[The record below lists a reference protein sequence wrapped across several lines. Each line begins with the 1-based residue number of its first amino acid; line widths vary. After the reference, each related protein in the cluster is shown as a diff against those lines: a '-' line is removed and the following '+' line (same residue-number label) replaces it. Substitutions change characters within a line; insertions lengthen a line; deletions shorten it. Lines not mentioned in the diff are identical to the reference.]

1 MFRLLT
7 RFHREALIGRF
18 KEARRISSQAHGR
31 SGARLPVMRSACHS
45 SEKRRQSF
53 ETALRA
59 ESAGVQSVGMK
70 AGHAFVSISLLLAVF
85 AAPAA
90 GWVKGKKSDGSFGLT
105 APLSYA
111 FRGAVYDML
120 PQSTAL
126 PDFTF
131 LKPVGYIYTYA
142 LNVPTRFYGQGMPG
156 VTDRI
161 EWFAI
166 DYEADFWISKPGKY
180 RFTLTSD
187 DGSRLEVDGKLVI
200 DNDGVHQ
207 TLTIGGSVVLEAGSH
222 HIHVSYF
229 QGPRDE
235 VALVLEVAAPGEEF
249 HVFDLR
255 DFRPGPATRTSATP
269 VDAETRPQIRRDPE
283 FRGSAA
289 LKGYEVPAFEALKA
303 QSQPHAFDFRSA
315 AFHFPDSDFTSKC
328 VLAFE
333 VPGTAP
339 TATPAGPGKSKL
351 HVVLLALVK
360 DAGGKIVEKASQ
372 DFQAEVTDK
381 QLAALRTDTLSYA
394 APVTLPPGRYTV
406 ETVALDREAGRA
418 STGTF
423 QIDYPERKGMALSS
437 LVLAQRTEPAR
448 SQADGADADPLQF
461 QGQRVTPA
469 INASF
474 PAGAQPFVFFVAYP
488 DRSKTDA
495 PKIGVQFLLD
505 GKEIASQTAD
515 LPPADASGAVPMTI
529 GAIAKPGH
537 YELKITV
544 FQGGESAERS
554 VRYSIADR

>member
-1 MFRLLT
+1 
-7 RFHREALIGRF
+7 
-18 KEARRISSQAHGR
+18 
-31 SGARLPVMRSACHS
+31 
-45 SEKRRQSF
+45 
-53 ETALRA
+53 
-59 ESAGVQSVGMK
+59 MK
-70 AGHAFVSISLLLAVF
+70 AGHFLVSTSLLLAVL
-85 AAPAA
+85 AGPAM
-90 GWVKGKKSDGSFGLT
+90 GWVKGKKPDGSFGLT
-105 APLSYA
+105 APLRDA

-120 PQSTAL
+120 PGSLAL
-126 PDFTF
+126 PDFA
-131 LKPVGYIYTYA
+131 LLSPVGYIYTYA

-166 DYEADFWISKPGKY
+166 DYEADFWINKPGKY

-187 DGSRLEVDGKLVI
+187 DGSRLEVDGKLVV

-207 TLTIGGSVVLEAGSH
+207 TLTMGGSAVLEAGSH
-222 HIHVSYF
+222 HIHVPYF

-255 DFRPGPATRTSATP
+255 DFRPGPAARPSAPP

-289 LKGYEVPAFEALKA
+289 LKGYEMPAFEALRA
-303 QSQPHAFDFRSA
+303 QTQPHAFDFRSA
-315 AFHFPDSDFTSKC
+315 AYHFPDADFTSKC

-333 VPGTAP
+333 VPGTVP

-351 HVVLLALVK
+351 HVVLLALVR
-360 DAGGKIVEKASQ
+360 DADGRIVEKASQ
-372 DFQAEVTDK
+372 DFQAEVTEQ
-381 QLAALRTDTLSYA
+381 QLAALRADTLSYA
-394 APVTLPPGRYTV
+394 SSVALPPGRYTV

-423 QIDYPERKGMALSS
+423 QIDYPERKGIALSS

-461 QGQRVTPA
+461 QGQRVMPT
-469 INASF
+469 IDASF

-495 PKIGVQFLLD
+495 PKVGVQFLLD

-529 GAIAKPGH
+529 GAIAKPGS

-544 FQGGESAERS
+544 FQGGESVERS
-554 VRYSIADR
+554 IRYSIAAR

>member
-1 MFRLLT
+1 MALL
-7 RFHREALIGRF
+7 
-18 KEARRISSQAHGR
+18 
-31 SGARLPVMRSACHS
+31 
-45 SEKRRQSF
+45 
-53 ETALRA
+53 
-59 ESAGVQSVGMK
+59 
-70 AGHAFVSISLLLAVF
+70 

-90 GWVKGKKSDGSFGLT
+90 GWVKGKKPEGSFGLT
-105 APLSYA
+105 VPLRDS

-120 PQSTAL
+120 PASTAL
-126 PDFTF
+126 PDFAH

-166 DYEADFWISKPGKY
+166 DYEADFWIDKPGKY
-180 RFTLTSD
+180 RFNLTSD
-187 DGSRLEVDGKLVI
+187 DGSRLEVDGKLVV
-200 DNDGVHQ
+200 DNDGVHS

-255 DFRPGPATRTSATP
+255 DFRPGAAARASVPP

-289 LKGYEVPAFEALKA
+289 LKGYEMPAFEALKTKP
-303 QSQPHAFDFRSA
+303 QPHAFGFHST
-315 AFHFPDSDFTSKC
+315 AFHFPDGDFTSKC

-339 TATPAGPGKSKL
+339 TATPAGPGKSRL
-351 HVVLLALVK
+351 HLVLLALVK
-360 DAGGKIVEKASQ
+360 DDGGQIVEKVSQ
-372 DFQAEVTDK
+372 DFQAQVTDT
-381 QLAALRTDTLSYA
+381 QLAALRADTLSYA
-394 APVTLPPGRYTV
+394 SPIALSPGRYTV
-406 ETVALDREAGRA
+406 ETVALDRESGRA
-418 STGTF
+418 SAGTF

-448 SQADGADADPLQF
+448 PQADGAVADPLQF
-461 QGQRVTPA
+461 EGQRVAPA
-469 INASF
+469 IDAAF

-488 DRSKTDA
+488 DRSKTGT
-495 PKIGVQFLLD
+495 PKVAVQFLRD
-505 GKEIASQTAD
+505 GKALAGQTAD
-515 LPPADASGAVPMTI
+515 LPPADASGAIPMTI
-529 GAIAKPGH
+529 GALAEPGN
-537 YELKITV
+537 YELKIAML
-544 FQGGESAERS
+544 QGGQSVERS
-554 VRYSIADR
+554 IRYSIAAK